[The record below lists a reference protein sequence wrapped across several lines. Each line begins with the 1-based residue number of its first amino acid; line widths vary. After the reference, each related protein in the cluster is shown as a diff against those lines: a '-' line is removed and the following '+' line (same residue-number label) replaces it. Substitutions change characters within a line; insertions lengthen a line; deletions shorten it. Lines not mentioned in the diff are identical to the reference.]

1 MTVGKHSGLLHLLF
15 YFGFALLACHELD
28 AVARHEWRLLPL
40 LNKLNDD
47 SGLIVFV
54 LLHVPAFTLIIWLTG
69 HHTDKIRWWGQIA
82 FDLFLIVHGIAHYLF
97 SGHPL
102 NEFEPPIETITV
114 YGGALIGLTHLAFM
128 SFSRR
133 HKNPA

>member
-1 MTVGKHSGLLHLLF
+1 MNIKNHSGLLHILF
-15 YFGFALLACHELD
+15 YLGFSLLACHELD
-28 AVARHEWRLLPL
+28 AVARHEWRLLPV

-54 LLHVPAFTLIIWLTG
+54 LLHIPAFTLLIWLTG
-69 HHTDKIRWWGQIA
+69 HHTEKIRWRSQIL

-102 NEFEPPIETITV
+102 YEFEPPIETITV
-114 YGGALIGLTHLAFM
+114 YGGALVGFFHLLLLTRIGNRSDL
-128 SFSRR
+128 
-133 HKNPA
+133 